1 MIFMDIWY
9 MNETIYIAIWI
20 YHTALMDICIYMDI
34 MSYGYM
40 NGYEYIYI
48 YTYTFDIYICIY
60 IYQTFFNGYIWTLWM
75 NYFMDHYGSL
85 LWISDL
91 MDIMIGLY
99 GSLLDIMIHTSKY
112 VDIMNG
118 RGTLWIIVVDIWLFI
133 VLWFGKI
140 WILII
145 NNGFVSEPQSVGFL
159 ICCCFWTG
167 PYGYEMSIYVYVP
180 TTISRVLLLMM
191 LMMLMRMMMMTTM
204 TTMTMTMMMMMMLM
218 MMMVMVESI
227 YL

>member
-20 YHTALMDICIYMDI
+20 YHTALMDICIYI
-34 MSYGYM
+34 YGH
-40 NGYEYIYI
+40 YELWIYEWIWIYIYI
-48 YTYTFDIYICIY
+48 HTHLIYTYIY

-204 TTMTMTMMMMMMLM
+204 TTMTMTMMMMMLM